1 VSIDLINRNRNVGA
15 DIDRSNRVRLISS
28 LNPYMA
34 ENPQALLAMAELPM
48 ELEDLAVNAVGT
60 YGMMMGD
67 NLALQMESMSS
78 GAQRALWEQLPPA
91 RQQALTQ
98 LGYRR
103 PDDPEESAWGQ
114 LLGPVDDV
122 VGGVIGGFN
131 KAATAVGGVAWDGLN
146 WVMDK
151 PAQLYRTIRTM
162 DDRNQWQAAAGAV
175 LGVGLIA
182 ATRGRAANAGT
193 LRTLGELG
201 GAGLLFG
208 AAGAAITNPMDFA
221 EAFRAAEDG
230 ERTFKRDAVARARDL
245 LGEPRIITLAKEVA
259 DADISVEDLAR
270 EMGSVTEGQM
280 GDGGA
285 NAELAK
291 LQAIVGRY
299 ATEGTPEHQQAFQML
314 YDVTQDPTFREAV
327 AVLRN
332 GKISPGRDLAGLIF
346 DPGSTGYHLLSGAA
360 DAAFQVAVDPTLVGT
375 EIFKLYKA
383 RRLGMVVDDGPQAIA
398 RFRKIQAS
406 EARVRR
412 AHEIVAKAIDAENF
426 EVIRQIVPGFSP
438 IYLDALAYKRELQ
451 ATEGLAEFG
460 LEQFNRYMI
469 DKTKLA
475 PLMRGVG
482 TVKAADGVIL
492 QGLGRG
498 TERWKQI
505 TMGLRR
511 MTDAMVDPR
520 MEEALVEQG
529 KRMLRVDADSAPLVA
544 DAMADDELLRAMF
557 PASLY
562 GEVDDIGQIIM
573 PWHAPS
579 QDVATRMGRFLG
591 RSWAGQQ
598 VGELLTSLTTMIP
611 KDRVIAL
618 VNDAEH
624 GLSATD
630 DIPKLMELGRYMGM
644 PSYARRQWS
653 NAILNAA
660 GPNDRL
666 RLMNGW
672 LDNLLTMSGA
682 KAHQEGRE
690 MMEKILQRNLQV
702 YGAGDVDKLVLDGI
716 ERAAALLPG
725 DQAMKVV
732 MPDLHELRKAA
743 MSGHLAKFLGIA
755 DAPLIE
761 PMMNRIWKPA
771 VLLRLAFIPRAAG
784 EEFLALMLRGGMGSL
799 VQELGARSVARRA
812 VVEAAEVAPVER
824 LTRVEAELVKQGWTG
839 TLPAHMRPFGRNL
852 ERYKKWAQQVTIED
866 GPVVRMLARYDWTVP
881 TQRIMEDY
889 AGWLNRQLT
898 EGTKLGR
905 VALEPARRGIDA
917 IGGAL
922 PEQVKMFGRQ
932 RNVRENITNTL
943 NSLAFGN
950 QYSWRRMLIGGVD
963 DDLVKSLKP
972 FYALHSRSI
981 MGAVSAVNAGPLN
994 VGADLTRSQTTPV
1007 LQDGEVRAEEFNVLR
1022 GHFTRL
1028 VADDPRFANA
1038 IHEQTNAVAH
1048 DPVVRRIIASELSRV
1063 TGSSVTVK
1071 PAVVADLLD
1080 WYGAATRTDLSL
1092 KLLAAEF
1099 ASGAP
1104 SRDSL
1109 LVALHNLQ
1117 EAQPTLIEGS
1127 TLAER
1132 LRNALPSGREATWD
1146 DLEPVLRDWGNK
1158 MHPVERR
1165 EQYLDALDGLGRI
1178 NVQMDNLAMED
1189 RRFVGQLLRNSDTGW
1204 GVKGADIRASIG
1216 PEALPAG
1223 YVWDQVDVAD
1233 ARARIAEADRDL
1245 AVQSNLTVD
1254 DLRGYKQERMNGLD
1268 REVGDFTSELERLGA
1283 TVDHATGRP
1292 RFAISPKPN
1301 SPEWE
1306 WWYQLTGAQRRHLA
1320 RTYFSGGA
1328 LPIDDLASTAGLS
1341 VDEWAQQ
1348 FVRLAGK
1355 HTDAVSA
1362 RSALRRQNLV
1372 DFRDEFLAQ
1381 SPEMRQLTDRRDMVA
1396 DELARAEARA
1406 RGELVPVDDTP
1417 VPAPSPFY
1425 ANFGEAEKAI
1435 TARLKALVLDA
1446 NEQDRS
1452 MASLRLSVLGESR
1465 QLPMVPG
1472 RPPRWSDATTDF
1484 IYEIN
1489 AGGNPMDVRP
1499 IMHDLAPVR
1508 DRMNAAERKVYDEL
1522 QQQIDQGDYERWGHL
1537 GGDITRS
1544 ERDELFG
1551 NIDGGNVHSELF
1563 EAQYLEE
1570 AKNHLVMMAEKYL
1583 GGVDDVPGALVAG
1596 RPLQEG
1602 MVQLYVPTRM
1612 WKPDGSPVSIDD
1624 VLQHADNRRLI
1635 EANRTV
1641 VDSFLEA
1648 LISDPARARTML
1660 LADPQLAQELNKVAA
1675 RLRGATPDPGALRV
1689 VDIEREVLDGR
1700 MHGITGPEITPTEA
1714 QQAAIES
1721 GELAEMDRVRGWL
1734 RPLAKDPADRA
1745 VNVTGWDVD
1754 SKLIEARM
1762 RPMDP
1767 TLDEK
1772 AQAWAEKI
1780 TTLIRQR
1787 FTKGTRE
1794 ELIARRAKLADGT
1807 TAPLVYRRVGKDLVE
1822 VPEGEIVEYGEF
1834 LDRKGKRLQF
1844 GDSQYFESAGATV
1857 DDAGD
1862 MNWNLL
1868 GPIFE
1873 DVYDELSNFP
1883 RLLPKGED
1891 AVRVYRSNIRHV
1903 MDAGTTVP
1911 NYAAAEMLV
1920 HRNESW
1926 FDRMVRFGFDR
1937 VIGPSLDAL
1946 VRRPM
1951 ATHYYAQRYTA
1962 TRKWMDGFGDPGIAN
1977 ALDEIATRFKPISAM
1992 SAEQLRSAH
2001 DVLRQIALKDGH
2013 TGALRWTDAQAAAF
2027 ARGFGR
2033 EELTAMVDRVSRI
2046 DREGAE
2052 AARRFFELRKHVAGN
2067 VYLPADATV
2076 DDFLARMQAAI
2087 PDEMWTSRFDLQRH
2101 VREQLKNP
2109 DLKVVGRQARDV
2121 VDDTTGSYVMFTKSG
2136 AGWTTDGVVVN
2147 RAEARRLAGEADDP
2161 RGVRFKPV
2169 NPAEYTA
2176 PELDARLMD
2185 REIGTTIM
2193 GSDQRVQSVDE
2204 LGRPVSAS
2212 ERRYVSSDDGL
2223 VDLAALDENVVPAGL
2238 VRAADIE
2245 YVLADDQFLDAA
2257 RKRWDSLTAEGRKD
2271 ERRRL
2276 GIPDDFGDAEVV
2288 DHMAAR
2294 LRHRAAARGDE
2305 AARQALRDGID
2316 PIMAAVLDDEVADV
2330 LVAWK
2335 RQQDWIE
2342 REAGERAAIAAIEDM
2357 VPFIDS
2363 HEFRT
2368 QFAEVGKGFLPF
2380 WYAEE
2385 NFMKRWARTLRLEG
2399 PAVVAKATLGYM
2411 GLKHA
2416 GVIRTDEQGKDWFVY
2431 PGSGL
2436 LAEALA
2442 KLPFMPDTLPVSMML
2457 ASPTESMLP
2466 GMSSKF
2472 GTPSFSPLVS
2482 VPLTALTSMIPEL
2495 EPTKRAILGDYGAGR
2510 NALEQMVPAWLV
2522 NTFDAMRTNEGNAR
2536 YASAQ
2541 LSAIAQLEAN
2551 GQGLPDNATP
2561 GQQQE
2566 FLDRVQNHARVILFA
2581 QALSG
2586 FITPGPASQF
2596 YVDQESL
2603 FGMSGE
2609 NVAAQLS
2616 TEYQTLI
2623 RSLGIEEGT
2632 KAYLARHPDTDI
2644 VNAMAY
2650 TVGKTETSSGAPVMP
2665 TEEAIAFYAQHEG
2678 YMQEF
2683 PDAGPWLLPQGGS
2696 NTRSM
2701 YAYDQQLGNELR
2713 RRRSP
2718 EEFLAAV
2725 KFKQASGQYFDVR
2738 EAYLTR
2744 LDELKIAGD
2753 SAGATALTDRWETW
2767 SSMYKATH
2775 PIFRDQLDNSDGRIQ
2790 RRRTLEQMRVI
2801 VNDPGAP
2808 QAEHFG
2814 ALKELIGYW
2823 DAYTIRK
2830 AALAEDGSARGRDR
2844 MERFKTQFSAALEGY
2859 VAEHPEVRS
2868 FWLSVLRPE
2877 AGFD

>member
-1 VSIDLINRNRNVGA
+1 MSIDLINRNRNVGA

-299 ATEGTPEHQQAFQML
+299 ATEGTPEYQQAFQML

-398 RFRKIQAS
+398 RFLKIQAS

-412 AHEIVAKAIDAENF
+412 AHEVVARAIDVENF
-426 EVIRQIVPGFSP
+426 EIVRQMTPGFAP
-438 IYLDALAYKRELQ
+438 LYLDALAFKRELQ

-520 MEEALVEQG
+520 MEDALIAQAQ
-529 KRMLRVDADSAPLVA
+529 RMLKVDPNSAPLVA
-544 DAMADDELLRAMF
+544 DAMAQDEILRAMF

-562 GEVDDIGQIIM
+562 GELDDVGRLIM
-573 PWHAPS
+573 PWHAEG
-579 QDVATRMGRFLG
+579 QDVATRLGRFLG
-591 RSWAGQQ
+591 RTRGGQQ

-611 KDRVIAL
+611 RDRVIAL

-630 DIPKLMELGRYMGM
+630 DIPKLTELGRYMGM
-644 PSYARRQWS
+644 PSYTRRYWS
-653 NAILNAA
+653 NTMLNAA
-660 GPNDRL
+660 NPADRL
-666 RLMNGW
+666 RLMNGF
-672 LDNLLTMSGA
+672 LDNLLTLSGA

-1028 VADDPRFANA
+1028 IADDPRFANA

-1048 DPVVRRIIASELSRV
+1048 DPVVRRVIASELSRV

-1204 GVKGADIRASIG
+1204 GVKPADIRASIG

-1320 RTYFSGGA
+1320 RTYFSGGV

-1381 SPEMRQLTDRRDMVA
+1381 SPEMRQLTDRRDMMA

-1406 RGELVPVDDTP
+1406 RGELVPVDETP
-1417 VPAPSPFY
+1417 TPAPSPFY

-1452 MASLRLSVLGESR
+1452 MASLRLSVLG
-1465 QLPMVPG
+1465 
-1472 RPPRWSDATTDF
+1472 
-1484 IYEIN
+1484 
-1489 AGGNPMDVRP
+1489 
-1499 IMHDLAPVR
+1499 
-1508 DRMNAAERKVYDEL
+1508 
-1522 QQQIDQGDYERWGHL
+1522 DQ
-1537 GGDITRS
+1537 
-1544 ERDELFG
+1544 
-1551 NIDGGNVHSELF
+1551 
-1563 EAQYLEE
+1563 
-1570 AKNHLVMMAEKYL
+1570 AK
-1583 GGVDDVPGALVAG
+1583 
-1596 RPLQEG
+1596 PLQEG

-1734 RPLAKDPADRA
+1734 RPLAKDPADRT

-2109 DLKVVGRQARDV
+2109 NLKVVGRQARDV

-2185 REIGTTIM
+2185 RETGTTIM

-2223 VDLAALDENVVPAGL
+2223 VDLAALNENVVPAGL

-2257 RKRWDSLTAEGRKD
+2257 RKRWDSLPAEGRKN

-2276 GIPDDFGDAEVV
+2276 GIPDDLGDAEVV
-2288 DHMAAR
+2288 DQMAAR

>member
-1 VSIDLINRNRNVGA
+1 VSIDLISGSRNVGA
-15 DIDRSNRVRLISS
+15 DIDRSNRVRLIAS

-34 ENPQALLAMAELPM
+34 ENPQALLAMADLPM

-67 NLALQMESMSS
+67 NLAAQMEAMSE
-78 GAQRALWEQLPPA
+78 GAQRSLWEQLPPA

-98 LGYRR
+98 LGYQR
-103 PDDPEESAWGQ
+103 PDDPERGAWRT
-114 LLGPVDDV
+114 LLGPVDDIVSGV
-122 VGGVIGGFN
+122 VGGFN
-131 KAATAVGGVAWDGLN
+131 TVARTAGGVAWDGLS
-146 WVMDK
+146 WVIEK
-151 PAQLYRTIRTM
+151 PAHLYRTIRTM
-162 DDRNQWQAAAGAV
+162 DERNQWQAAGAAA
-175 LGVGLIA
+175 LGIGLIA

-193 LRTLGELG
+193 MRTLGELG
-201 GAGLLFG
+201 TAGLLFG
-208 AAGAAITNPMDFA
+208 TAGAAITNPMDFA

-230 ERTFKRDAVARARDL
+230 ERTFKRGAVDRARDL

-259 DADISVEDLAR
+259 DAEISVEELAR
-270 EMGSVTEGQM
+270 EMGSVTQGQM
-280 GDGGA
+280 GDGGR

-299 ATEGTPEHQQAFQML
+299 AAEGTPEYQQAFQML

-327 AVLRN
+327 TVLRN
-332 GKISPGRDLAGLIF
+332 GKISPGRDLAGLF
-346 DPGSTGYHLLSGAA
+346 FAPGTAPYSLLSGAA
-360 DAAFQVAVDPTLVGT
+360 DAAFLVAVDPTLVGT
-375 EIFKLYKA
+375 EIVKLGRA
-383 RRLGMVVDDGPQAIA
+383 RRLGMVVDDGPEAIA
-398 RFRKIQAS
+398 RFLKIQGSDAG
-406 EARVRR
+406 VRR
-412 AHEIVAKAIDAENF
+412 AHEVVAKAIDVENF
-426 EVIRQIVPGFSP
+426 EIVRQMTPGFAP
-438 IYLDALAYKRELQ
+438 MYLDALAFKRELQ
-451 ATEGLAEFG
+451 ATEGLTEFG

-492 QGLGRG
+492 RRLGHG

-511 MTDAMVDPR
+511 LTDAMVDPR
-520 MEEALVEQG
+520 MEDALIATAQ
-529 KRMLRVDADSAPLVA
+529 RMLKVDADSAPLVA
-544 DAMADDELLRAMF
+544 DAMAQDEILRAMF
-557 PASLY
+557 PAALY
-562 GEVDDIGQIIM
+562 GEVDDVGRLIM
-573 PWHAPS
+573 PWHAEG
-579 QDVATRMGRFLG
+579 QDIATRMGRFLG
-591 RSWAGQQ
+591 RTRGGQQ

-611 KDRVIAL
+611 RGRVIAL
-618 VNDAEH
+618 VDDANH
-624 GLSATD
+624 GLSATN
-630 DIPKLMELGRYMGM
+630 DIPKLTELGRYMGM
-644 PSYARRQWS
+644 PSYTRRQWS
-653 NAILNAA
+653 NAMLNAA
-660 GPNDRL
+660 NPADRL
-666 RLMNGW
+666 RLMNGF
-672 LDNLLTMSGA
+672 LDNLLTLSGA
-682 KAHQEGRE
+682 KAHAEGRE
-690 MMEKILQRNLQV
+690 IVEKILQRNLQV

-743 MSGHLAKFLGIA
+743 MSGHLAKFLGLTE
-755 DAPLIE
+755 APLIE
-761 PMMNRIWKPA
+761 ATMNRVWKPA

-784 EEFLALMLRGGMGSL
+784 EEFLAFMLRGGMGGL
-799 VQELGARSVARRA
+799 AQEFGARSIARRA
-812 VVEAAEVAPVER
+812 VIDAATEAPVSK

-839 TLPAHMRPFGRNL
+839 RLPAHMRPFGKGL
-852 ERYKKWAQQVTIED
+852 ERYKKWAQQVTVED
-866 GPVVRMLARYDWTVP
+866 GPVVRMLARYGWTEP
-881 TQRIMEDY
+881 TQRVMEDY

-898 EGTKLGR
+898 EGTKVGKI
-905 VALEPARRGIDA
+905 ALTPVRRGIDA
-917 IGGAL
+917 IGASL
-922 PEQVKMFGRQ
+922 PEQSRILGRQ
-932 RNVRENITNTL
+932 AAVRENITNRL
-943 NSLAFGN
+943 HSLAFGN
-950 QYSWRRMLIGGVD
+950 QYSWRRMLLGGVD
-963 DDLVKSLKP
+963 DDLVKSMRP
-972 FYALHSRSI
+972 FYQLHSRAI

-994 VGADLTRSQTTPV
+994 TGRELTRSMTTPT

-1038 IHEQTNAVAH
+1038 VIEQTAAVAH
-1048 DPVVRRIIASELSRV
+1048 DPVVRRVIASELSRIM
-1063 TGSSVTVK
+1063 GSGVTVK
-1071 PAVVADLLD
+1071 PAVVADLID
-1080 WYGAATRTDLSL
+1080 WYSAASRTDVSL

-1132 LRNALPSGREATWD
+1132 IRNALPSGRDATWD
-1146 DLEPVLRDWGNK
+1146 DISPVLVEWGNK
-1158 MHPVERR
+1158 MHPTKRR
-1165 EQYLDALDGLGRI
+1165 EAFLDAVEGLGRI
-1178 NVQMDNLAMED
+1178 NYQMGAMAMED
-1189 RRFVGQLLRNSDTGW
+1189 RRFVGQLLRNTETGW
-1204 GVKGADIRASIG
+1204 GVKASDIRASIG

-1223 YVWDQVDVAD
+1223 YAWDQVDAAN
-1233 ARARIAEADRDL
+1233 ARAGVAEVDRDL
-1245 AVQSNLTVD
+1245 AVQSNLSVEE
-1254 DLRGYKQERMNGLD
+1254 LRGLKAEKLNSLD
-1268 REVGDFTSELERLGA
+1268 REVTDFTSELERLGA
-1283 TVDHATGRP
+1283 TVDHATGKP
-1292 RFAISPKPN
+1292 RFAISPKPG

-1306 WWYQLTGAQRRHLA
+1306 WWYRLSGSQRRHLA
-1320 RTYFSGGA
+1320 RTYFSGGV

-1341 VDEWAQQ
+1341 VEEWGQQ
-1348 FVRLAGK
+1348 FVRLASK
-1355 HTDAVSA
+1355 HTEAVSA
-1362 RSALRRQNLV
+1362 RSAAKRQNLL
-1372 DFRDEFLAQ
+1372 DFRDEFLAA
-1381 SPEMRQLTDRRDMVA
+1381 SPEMRQLGDRRDQLA
-1396 DELARAEARA
+1396 DELARAERRA
-1406 RGELVPVDDTP
+1406 AGKLEPIEDA
-1417 VPAPSPFY
+1417 PALPASPFY
-1425 ANFGEAEKAI
+1425 ANFGEAEQAI

-1446 NEQDRS
+1446 NEQDRA
-1452 MASLRLSVLGESR
+1452 MASLRLSVLG
-1465 QLPMVPG
+1465 
-1472 RPPRWSDATTDF
+1472 
-1484 IYEIN
+1484 
-1489 AGGNPMDVRP
+1489 
-1499 IMHDLAPVR
+1499 
-1508 DRMNAAERKVYDEL
+1508 
-1522 QQQIDQGDYERWGHL
+1522 
-1537 GGDITRS
+1537 
-1544 ERDELFG
+1544 
-1551 NIDGGNVHSELF
+1551 DG
-1563 EAQYLEE
+1563 
-1570 AKNHLVMMAEKYL
+1570 AK
-1583 GGVDDVPGALVAG
+1583 
-1596 RPLQEG
+1596 PLQEG

-1612 WKPDGSPVSIDD
+1612 WKPDGSPVSIED
-1624 VLQHADNRRLI
+1624 VLQHADNRRII
-1635 EANRTV
+1635 EANRPV
-1641 VDSFLEA
+1641 VDSLLEA
-1648 LISDPARARTML
+1648 LVTDPAKARTML
-1660 LADPQLAQELNKVAA
+1660 VADPQLAQELNKVAA
-1675 RLRGATPDPGALRV
+1675 RLRGATPDPNALRV
-1689 VDIEREVLDGR
+1689 VDIERDVLDGR

-1721 GELAEMDRVRGWL
+1721 GEMNEMDRIRGWL
-1734 RPLAKDPADRA
+1734 RPLSKDPADRA

-1762 RPMDP
+1762 RPMDL

-1772 AQAWAEKI
+1772 AQAWAEQI

-1794 ELIARRAKLADGT
+1794 QLVARRAKLADGT
-1807 TAPLVYRRVGKDLVE
+1807 TAPVVYRRVGGELVE
-1822 VPEGEIVEYGEF
+1822 VPEREIVEFGEY

-1868 GPIFE
+1868 GPMFE
-1873 DVYDELSNFP
+1873 DVYDELANFP

-1891 AVRVYRSNIRHV
+1891 AVRVYRSSVQHV
-1903 MDAGTTVP
+1903 LDAGTSVP

-1951 ATHYYAQRYTA
+1951 ATHYYAHRYTE
-1962 TRKWMDGFGDPGIAN
+1962 TRKWMEGFGDPGIN
-1977 ALDEIATRFKPISAM
+1977 HALDEIAARFKPVSEM
-1992 SAEQLRSAH
+1992 SAAELQSAH
-2001 DVLRQIALKDGH
+2001 DVLRQVALKDGH
-2013 TGALRWTDAQAAAF
+2013 SGALRWTNAEAAAF
-2027 ARGFGR
+2027 ARGMGR
-2033 EELTAMVDRVSRI
+2033 EELTAMVDRVAKV

-2067 VYLPADATV
+2067 VYLPADATRE
-2076 DDFLARMQAAI
+2076 DFIARMGAAI
-2087 PDEMWTSRFDLQRH
+2087 PEELWTSRFDMQRY
-2101 VREQLKNP
+2101 VREQLRNP
-2109 DLKVVGRQARDV
+2109 NMKVVGRRAYELPESASGQYV
-2121 VDDTTGSYVMFTKSG
+2121 VFTKGGDG
-2136 AGWTTDGVVVN
+2136 AFTTDGVIVN
-2147 RAEARRLAGEADDP
+2147 RATAERLTREAGRGEAYA
-2161 RGVRFKPV
+2161 KPIA
-2169 NPAEYTA
+2169 PGKYST

-2185 REIGTTIM
+2185 PAETPTSLAG
-2193 GSDQRVQSVDE
+2193 DQRVQRLDPETGAPIGGSRQRDSQQKMLPKDQLADE
-2204 LGRPVSAS
+2204 F
-2212 ERRYVSSDDGL
+2212 D
-2223 VDLAALDENVVPAGL
+2223 VVPTGL

-2245 YVLADDQFLDAA
+2245 NAFIDDELVDRA
-2257 RKRWDSLTAEGRKD
+2257 RKVWDAMSAEERTWT
-2271 ERRRL
+2271 RRRL
-2276 GIPDDFGDAEVV
+2276 NVPAEFSDAEVI
-2288 DHMAAR
+2288 DQMAAR
-2294 LRHRAAARGDE
+2294 TRHQRAAKADE
-2305 AARQALRDGID
+2305 IARQTMRDGFD
-2316 PIMAAVLDDEVADV
+2316 PIMAAVLDDDVAEA

-2335 RQQDWIE
+2335 RQADWIE
-2342 REAGERAAIAAIEDM
+2342 REAGERAAVAAIDDM

-2368 QFAEVGKGFLPF
+2368 QFAEVGRGFLPF

-2416 GVIRTDEQGKDWFVY
+2416 GVVRTDEQGKDWFVY

-2510 NALEQMVPAWLV
+2510 NALEQFMPAWLV
-2522 NTFDAMRTNEGNAR
+2522 NTFDAIRTNEGNAR

-2596 YVDQESL
+2596 YVNQESL

-2609 NVAAQLS
+2609 NVAANLS

-2632 KAYLARHPDTDI
+2632 KAYLAAHPDTDI
-2644 VNAMAY
+2644 ANAMAY
-2650 TVGKTETSSGAPVMP
+2650 TVGKTETASGAPVMP
-2665 TEEAIAFYAQHEG
+2665 TEEAVAFYAEHEG

-2683 PDAGPWLLPQGGS
+2683 PDAGPWLLPQGGT

-2718 EEFLAAV
+2718 DEFLAAV

-2738 EAYLTR
+2738 EAYLKR
-2744 LDELKIAGD
+2744 LDELKLAND
-2753 SAGATALTDRWETW
+2753 TAGATALTDRWETW

-2790 RRRTLEQMRVI
+2790 RRKTLEQMRVI

-2808 QAEHFG
+2808 QASHFP
-2814 ALKELIGYW
+2814 ALKQLISYW

-2830 AALAEDGSARGRDR
+2830 AALAEDQSGRGRDR